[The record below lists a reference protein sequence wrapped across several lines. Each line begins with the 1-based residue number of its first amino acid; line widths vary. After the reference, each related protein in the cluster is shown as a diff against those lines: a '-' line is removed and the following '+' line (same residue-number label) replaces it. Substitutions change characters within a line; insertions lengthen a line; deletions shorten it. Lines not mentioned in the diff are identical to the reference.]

1 MAKLSDILPIECDRQ
16 EPEKWNV
23 IHLFKTGTFYSA
35 YEWSAWLTAVIA
47 FNDDV
52 RMQTRERQS
61 LAVTRNT
68 IASQE
73 GETFCKVGFPI
84 KSVDKFIPNR
94 TDFTPIDDSHLTI
107 TIALPKPTDGSE
119 VTYERLSEA
128 FEKWKESQPIKKP
141 KEKKETP
148 DVPKPDTAT
157 ATRTTPTRNATT
169 MAPRRS
175 GIISQILDYPLDQRT
190 PVENIEF
197 ISGLKQQIA
206 SIL

>member
-1 MAKLSDILPIECDRQ
+1 MAKLADILPIERDRQ
-16 EPEKWNV
+16 EPERWNV

-47 FNDDV
+47 FNDEV
-52 RMQTRERQS
+52 RMQTRERQP

-68 IASQE
+68 IASAE

-84 KSVDKFIPNR
+84 RSVDKFIPNR

-107 TIALPKPTDGSE
+107 TIELPQPTDGSE
-119 VTYERLSEA
+119 VTYERLSDA

-141 KEKKETP
+141 KEKYETA
-148 DVPKPDTAT
+148 PKTAT
-157 ATRTTPTRNATT
+157 ATTPKPAPARPAIT
-169 MAPRRS
+169 MTPGQS
-175 GIISQILDYPLDQRT
+175 GLIAQIMAYPLDQRT
-190 PVENIEF
+190 PMENFEF
-197 ISGLKQQIA
+197 ISSLKQQIA

>member
-1 MAKLSDILPIECDRQ
+1 MAKLADILPIEHDRH

-35 YEWSAWLTAVIA
+35 YEWSAWLTAVIS
-47 FNDDV
+47 FNDEV
-52 RMQTRERQS
+52 RMQTRERQPLS
-61 LAVTRNT
+61 VTRNT
-68 IASQE
+68 IASAE

-84 KSVDKFIPNR
+84 RSVDKFIPNR

-107 TIALPKPTDGSE
+107 TIELPQPTDGSE

-141 KEKKETP
+141 KDKDETT
-148 DVPKPDTAT
+148 DAPKPAAT
-157 ATRTTPTRNATT
+157 KNTTTQHATIMT
-169 MAPRRS
+169 S
-175 GIISQILDYPLDQRT
+175 GQSGLISQIMAYPLDQRT
-190 PVENIEF
+190 PMENIEF
-197 ISGLKQQIA
+197 ISSLKQQIA

>member
-1 MAKLSDILPIECDRQ
+1 MAKLADILPIERDRQ

-35 YEWSAWLTAVIA
+35 YEWSAWLTAVIS
-47 FNDDV
+47 FNDEV
-52 RMQTRERQS
+52 RMQTRERQP

-68 IASQE
+68 IASAD

-84 KSVDKFIPNR
+84 RSVDKFIPNR

-107 TIALPKPTDGSE
+107 TIELPQPTDGSE

-141 KEKKETP
+141 KDKDETT
-148 DVPKPDTAT
+148 DAPKPSAAKNTTTQPAT
-157 ATRTTPTRNATT
+157 IMT
-169 MAPRRS
+169 S
-175 GIISQILDYPLDQRT
+175 GQTGLISQIMAYPLDQRT
-190 PVENIEF
+190 PMENIEF
-197 ISGLKQQIA
+197 IRSLKQQIA

>member
-1 MAKLSDILPIECDRQ
+1 MAKLADILPIERDRQ

-35 YEWSAWLTAVIA
+35 YEWSAWLTAVIS
-47 FNDDV
+47 FNDEV
-52 RMQTRERQS
+52 RMQTRERQP

-68 IASQE
+68 IASAE

-84 KSVDKFIPNR
+84 RSVDKFIPNR
-94 TDFTPIDDSHLTI
+94 TDFTPIDDSHITI
-107 TIALPKPTDGSE
+107 TIALPQPTDGSE

-141 KEKKETP
+141 KDKDETA
-148 DVPKPDTAT
+148 PKTAT
-157 ATRTTPTRNATT
+157 ATPTRATPSRPATT
-169 MAPRRS
+169 MAPRRP
-175 GIISQILDYPLDQRT
+175 GIISQILDYPLDQST
-190 PVENIEF
+190 PMENFEF
-197 ISGLKQQIA
+197 ISSLKQQIT

>member
-1 MAKLSDILPIECDRQ
+1 MAKLADILPIEHDRH

-35 YEWSAWLTAVIA
+35 YEWSAWLTAVIS
-47 FNDDV
+47 FNDEV
-52 RMQTRERQS
+52 RMQTRERQPLS
-61 LAVTRNT
+61 VTRNT
-68 IASQE
+68 IASAE

-84 KSVDKFIPNR
+84 RSVDKFIPNR

-107 TIALPKPTDGSE
+107 TIELPQPTDGSE

-141 KEKKETP
+141 KDKDETT
-148 DVPKPDTAT
+148 DAPKPAAT
-157 ATRTTPTRNATT
+157 KNTTTRPATIMT
-169 MAPRRS
+169 S
-175 GIISQILDYPLDQRT
+175 GQPGLISQIMAYPLDQRT
-190 PVENIEF
+190 PIENIEF
-197 ISGLKQQIA
+197 ISSLKQQIA

>member
-1 MAKLSDILPIECDRQ
+1 MAKLADILPIERDRQ

-35 YEWSAWLTAVIA
+35 YEWSAWLTAVIS
-47 FNDDV
+47 FNDEV
-52 RMQTRERQS
+52 RMQTRERQP

-68 IASQE
+68 IASAE

-84 KSVDKFIPNR
+84 RSVDKFIPNR

-107 TIALPKPTDGSE
+107 TIELPQPTDGSE

-141 KEKKETP
+141 KDKDETA
-148 DVPKPDTAT
+148 PKTAT
-157 ATRTTPTRNATT
+157 P
-169 MAPRRS
+169 PLQSQHRS
-175 GIISQILDYPLDQRT
+175 DLPPLRHQDAVESYRKFWTIQWISAHR
-190 PVENIEF
+190 
-197 ISGLKQQIA
+197 LKT
-206 SIL
+206 SSLSSV

>member
-1 MAKLSDILPIECDRQ
+1 MAKLADILPIERDRQ

-35 YEWSAWLTAVIA
+35 YEWSAWLTAVIS
-47 FNDDV
+47 FNDEV
-52 RMQTRERQS
+52 RMQTRERQP

-68 IASQE
+68 IASAD
-73 GETFCKVGFPI
+73 GETFCKIGFPI
-84 KSVDKFIPNR
+84 RSVDKFIPNR

-107 TIALPKPTDGSE
+107 TIALPQPTDGSE

-141 KEKKETP
+141 KDKDETT
-148 DVPKPDTAT
+148 DAPKPAAT
-157 ATRTTPTRNATT
+157 KNTTTQHATIMT
-169 MAPRRS
+169 S
-175 GIISQILDYPLDQRT
+175 GQSGLISQIMAYPLDQRT
-190 PVENIEF
+190 PMENIEF
-197 ISGLKQQIA
+197 IISLKQQIA

>member
-1 MAKLSDILPIECDRQ
+1 MAKLADILPIERDRQ

-35 YEWSAWLTAVIA
+35 YEWSAWLTAVIS
-47 FNDDV
+47 FNDEV
-52 RMQTRERQS
+52 RMQTRERQP

-68 IASQE
+68 IASAE

-84 KSVDKFIPNR
+84 RSVDKFIPNR

-107 TIALPKPTDGSE
+107 TIALPQPTDGSE

-141 KEKKETP
+141 KDKDETT
-148 DVPKPDTAT
+148 PKTAT
-157 ATRTTPTRNATT
+157 ATTPKPAPERPAAITS
-169 MAPRRS
+169 PRRS
-175 GIISQILDYPLDQRT
+175 GIISQILDYPVDQRT
-190 PVENIEF
+190 PTENIEF
-197 ISGLKQQIA
+197 IISLKQQIV